1 MSYGGFSVFWGRC
14 PGCRSLLVLA
24 VVSTYGCVRR
34 LLVLAILST
43 YVYTGN
49 CIKLRLFQSMVVST
63 MDVSIYG
70 CINYG
75 CFNLW
80 VSTSTPKK
88 EIVHVNVFT
97 KSRFFFQIQSHRS
110 STLYQSQFQPTSNL
124 VFGKPPQFL
133 DYTYS
138 PQSLPYHY
146 YHHNSDFYLG
156 IAQIHQILSPMR
168 LLPQH
173 EKFFLGH

>member
-1 MSYGGFSVFWGRC
+1 MEVLVFSGGVVRGVGLCLYWQLYQPMGVSVVCLFWQFYQ
-14 PGCRSLLVLA
+14 PMFI
-24 VVSTYGCVRR
+24 
-34 LLVLAILST
+34 LAI
-43 YVYTGN
+43 
-49 CIKLRLFQSMVVST
+49 VS
-63 MDVSIYG
+63 
-70 CINYG
+70 NYG

-80 VSTSTPKK
+80 VPTSTPKK

-97 KSRFFFQIQSHRS
+97 KSRFFFQIQPHRS

-173 EKFFLGH
+173 EKFFLRH

>member
-1 MSYGGFSVFWGRC
+1 MEVLVFFGGC

-24 VVSTYGCVRR
+24 V
-34 LLVLAILST
+34 LST
-43 YVYTGN
+43 YVYNGN
-49 CIKLRLFQSMVVST
+49 CIKLRLFQSMGSYQHSKYTV
-63 MDVSIYG
+63 DP
-70 CINYG
+70 
-75 CFNLW
+75 
-80 VSTSTPKK
+80 TPKK

-110 STLYQSQFQPTSNL
+110 STLYQSQFQPTNNL

-156 IAQIHQILSPMR
+156 IAQRHQILSPMR